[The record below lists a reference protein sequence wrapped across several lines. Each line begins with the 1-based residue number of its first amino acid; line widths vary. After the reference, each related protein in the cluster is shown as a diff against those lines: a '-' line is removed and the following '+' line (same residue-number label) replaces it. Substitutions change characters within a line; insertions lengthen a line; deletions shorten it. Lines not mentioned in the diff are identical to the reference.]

1 MVGDQ
6 TVSHLMD
13 HAVVIWSQYVNGC
26 HLEVIQDGFVDGQ
39 GSQETG
45 DLARL
50 LHATQP
56 VLVDPFFGRWF
67 VQPSCWHVIGTLDT
81 RQSLTGQSGAEEKHQ
96 LGGI

>member
-6 TVSHLMD
+6 TVSHLMEG
-13 HAVVIWSQYVNGC
+13 HAVVIWSQYVNGS

-56 VLVDPFFGRWF
+56 VLVDPFSVGG
-67 VQPSCWHVIGTLDT
+67 SCNLRAGMLLERLT
-81 RQSLTGQSGAEEKHQ
+81 RGKA
-96 LGGI
+96 